1 MLAGP
6 IRTIGSLARPAP
18 PISPIENFRNLEA
31 SPRGHVC
38 RRLHFLQG
46 IERRAYHVDGVA
58 AADRLADR
66 ILHTEPLQHRANRTA
81 GNDAGP
87 WWSRTKDHPGGAEPA
102 ARVMVQRTPLAKW
115 DADESSL
122 GVFRGLAYCLGNL
135 LGLARTESNPSL
147 AVTDND
153 DCGKPEATSTLDY
166 LGHPANLD
174 QVVGKLLTFLR
185 ITLSARHTLSRSGAQ
200 NPRPPSRAASANA
213 RTRP

>member
-1 MLAGP
+1 MMP
-6 IRTIGSLARPAP
+6 
-18 PISPIENFRNLEA
+18 
-31 SPRGHVC
+31 V
-38 RRLHFLQG
+38 
-46 IERRAYHVDGVA
+46 
-58 AADRLADR
+58 
-66 ILHTEPLQHRANRTA
+66 
-81 GNDAGP
+81 
-87 WWSRTKDHPGGAEPA
+87 PGGAARRITLAEPSLPLVSWCSV
-102 ARVMVQRTPLAKW
+102 RPSRSGTRMSLPLAFSV
-115 DADESSL
+115 ALRIASGTS
-122 GVFRGLAYCLGNL
+122 F
-135 LGLARTESNPSL
+135 GLARTESNPSL